1 MSELSYNEIRERKI
15 IIHNDEPYEVI
26 ESHVARTQ
34 QRKPQNQVKMKSLI
48 SGKVVSTAF
57 HTSDTAEE
65 ADVAKKEVKFLYENK
80 GQYWFCDPQ
89 NPSDRFEISTT
100 IIGDNGKFLKQNMS
114 VDALIFSYDDE
125 EKIIGIKLPIKME
138 FIVKEAP
145 PNIKGNSASGSN
157 KLVTLE
163 TGAVVAT
170 PLFINEGDKI
180 IVNTETGEYVER
192 SRN

>member
-1 MSELSYNEIRERKI
+1 
-15 IIHNDEPYEVI
+15 
-26 ESHVARTQ
+26 
-34 QRKPQNQVKMKSLI
+34 MKSLI